1 MASDTQIFRQILAWL
16 QQQEAVYLLT
26 IVSVEEH
33 APMPAGSLLAF
44 NTSGDRIGAML
55 REEPDDRIIRQL
67 IEGGLDRLSL
77 PALIHLPSESLP
89 LEFEAGEN
97 QPRLKVLVESVESSA
112 QVHAILAAL
121 EQGKLISRNLC
132 LDTGESSLHISLHP
146 APDNLRLQFDDHN
159 VRSLYHPDEVLL
171 LVGSDEIAQ
180 ALANTA
186 NSLGYAV
193 VICAPAQPRPASLP
207 EQVQWTSRPV
217 EDAIRETILHP
228 YCSVVVLDTHTS
240 LSDRAAMSAL
250 DTPARYIGILGSSV
264 SAKQR
269 SERLLENGI
278 REESLQRLHSP
289 AGLPIGSH
297 TPEEIAV
304 AILSEM
310 IASEHALHVSLVTSG
325 QKKRVLFASRP
336 VSAEIVRPTVERTRC
351 SIKDMPLGNPWKDCC
366 SVDTADDE
374 DK

>member
-1 MASDTQIFRQILAWL
+1 
-16 QQQEAVYLLT
+16 
-26 IVSVEEH
+26 
-33 APMPAGSLLAF
+33 
-44 NTSGDRIGAML
+44 ML

-132 LDTGESSLHISLHP
+132 LDTGESSLHTGCDSL
-146 APDNLRLQFDDHN
+146 RIQFDEHN

-171 LVGSDEIAQ
+171 LVGSDDIAQ